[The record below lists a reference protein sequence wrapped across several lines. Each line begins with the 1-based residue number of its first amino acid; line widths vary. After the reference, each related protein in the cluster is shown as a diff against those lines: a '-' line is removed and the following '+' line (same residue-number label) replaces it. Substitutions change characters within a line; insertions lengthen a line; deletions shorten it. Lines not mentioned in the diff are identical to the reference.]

1 MADVKPFV
9 SLDKML
15 SKVMDVPTRDVYVP
29 EWDGVVR
36 LKTLTNSQLAA
47 YSDEMDSPQKKR
59 IANLVLVMWCAINE
73 DGSALFPMTMLDQ
86 LSGAAAGPFNRLARE
101 ALDLNGVTKQAEE
114 AAKNASG
121 GEQPAA

>member
-9 SLDKML
+9 SLDKMIA
-15 SKVMDVPTRDVYVP
+15 KAMTIPTRDVFVP

-36 LKTLTNSQLAA
+36 LKTLSNSQLAA
-47 YSDEMDSPQKKR
+47 YSDEMDDPKKKR
-59 IANLVLVMWCAINE
+59 IANLILVMWCAINE
-73 DGSALFPMTMLDQ
+73 DGTALFPQTMLDQ
-86 LSGAAAGPFNRLARE
+86 LTNAAAGPFNRLARE